1 MSRKN
6 QVTSNQR
13 RNQVFNSKSFKGQF
27 KFHGLTSESTILTR
41 CFNSKKSFPFQTKQ
55 WQRSLLHLV
64 YESFPTIRNK
74 KEKIQRQLEILL
86 DKKPDIKKKLSEDNN
101 IEPMQ
106 SLKEQL
112 ELIEKICIIV
122 ATNNNTYKTN

>member
-1 MSRKN
+1 MLQLQKVLSISDKT
-6 QVTSNQR
+6 VA
-13 RNQVFNSKSFKGQF
+13 
-27 KFHGLTSESTILTR
+27 
-41 CFNSKKSFPFQTKQ
+41 
-55 WQRSLLHLV
+55 
-64 YESFPTIRNK
+64 
-74 KEKIQRQLEILL
+74 KIQRQPEILL
-86 DKKPDIKKKLSEDNN
+86 DKKPDIKRKLPEDNN

>member
-27 KFHGLTSESTILTR
+27 KFHELTSESTILTR
-41 CFNSKKSFPFQTKQ
+41 CFNSKKSFLFQTKQ